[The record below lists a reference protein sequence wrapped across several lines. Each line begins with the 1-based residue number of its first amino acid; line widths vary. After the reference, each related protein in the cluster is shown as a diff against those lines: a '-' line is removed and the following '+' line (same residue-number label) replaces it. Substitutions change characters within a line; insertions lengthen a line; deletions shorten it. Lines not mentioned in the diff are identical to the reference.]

1 MMTYAHLS
9 PVLLALAGAGSAMAQ
24 VPDPTRP
31 PDALLAPGPA
41 GGAPVSVD
49 SGVQTVILRPG
60 GKSAAVINGQ
70 YIVVG
75 EMVGDKRVIK
85 ITESEVVLKGESGRE
100 IIKVMPAIEKISANK
115 KPVGKRVETGTTKR

>member
-1 MMTYAHLS
+1 MTYAHLS

-41 GGAPVSVD
+41 GGPPVSVD

-60 GKSAAVINGQ
+60 GKSAAVVNGQ

>member
-1 MMTYAHLS
+1 MMIYAHLS
-9 PVLLALAGAGSAMAQ
+9 PVLLVLAGAGSVMAQ

-41 GGAPVSVD
+41 GGVSVPVD

-75 EMVGDKRVIK
+75 EMIGDKRVIK
-85 ITESEVVLKGESGRE
+85 ITESEVVLKSESGRE
-100 IIKVMPAIEKISANK
+100 IIKVMPAIEKISANR
-115 KPVGKRVETGTTKR
+115 KPAEKRAETGITKR